1 MKYLIAILAGIATGA
16 ALFALLL
23 YFNPL
28 IKVQTLSPIAV
39 SNNNQ
44 FELSYEATPLES
56 ILWTDNGETNV
67 RPRPPLVKELEEA
80 TIRNTRVIVT
90 MLRSSR
96 GGPAGVGVRFATPA
110 EETGL
115 LNGVYPVNS
124 TWHIW
129 LLQRGGLMID
139 QRENVWTLLRDVVL
153 PAHMSSAD
161 SWRGS
166 WYGILTSGPNADGT
180 GIVLGGSGKLAGAD
194 GEAVEAMNAKAYS
207 AETGPASMQGRL
219 TLSMTPAAAEPSNAA
234 DLAVTTS
241 R

>member
-1 MKYLIAILAGIATGA
+1 MRYLVALLAGIVTGA

-28 IKVQTLSPIAV
+28 IKVKTLSPIAV
-39 SNNNQ
+39 GSNSQ
-44 FELSYEATPLES
+44 FELSYGATPLES
-56 ILWTDNGETNV
+56 ILWTDAGESNV

-90 MLRSSR
+90 LLQSSR
-96 GGPAGVGVRFATPA
+96 GAAAGVGVKFATPA

-139 QRENVWTLLRDVVL
+139 QRENDWTLLRDVVL
-153 PAHMSSAD
+153 PAHLSSAD

-166 WYGILTSGPNADGT
+166 WYGILTSGPNASSAAQ
-180 GIVLGGSGKLAGAD
+180 VFGGSGNLAGTN
-194 GEAVEAMNAKAYS
+194 GEAVESINAKAYS
-207 AETGPASMQGRL
+207 AETGPAAMQGRL
-219 TLSMTPAAAEPSNAA
+219 TISMMPAE
-234 DLAVTTS
+234 
-241 R
+241 